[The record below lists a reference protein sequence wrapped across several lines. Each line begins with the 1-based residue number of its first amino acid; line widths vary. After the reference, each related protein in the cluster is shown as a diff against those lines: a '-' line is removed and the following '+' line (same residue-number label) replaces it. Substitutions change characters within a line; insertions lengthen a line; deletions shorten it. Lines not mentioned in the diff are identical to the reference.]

1 MSAVLEEKRGAHA
14 EQPEKINC
22 ECGSVVLKK
31 NYTSHVKTKKHLAV
45 VVGGPVKPSRSKGV
59 NFADAQQTES
69 ADDYDDC
76 EDHEDQE
83 EEEEDE
89 FEEEVLCILEGMD
102 HSLETLNKKL
112 DACFERIEET
122 RSKVNLCLGECRDS
136 RSETERVAMN
146 QPYEKQINELTNAVN
161 EMKTLLSTQQ
171 K

>member
-1 MSAVLEEKRGAHA
+1 MSAVLEEK
-14 EQPEKINC
+14 PEKINC

-31 NYTSHVKTKKHLAV
+31 NYTSHVKTKKHLA

-76 EDHEDQE
+76 EDHEEDQ

-102 HSLETLNKKL
+102 HALETLNKKL
-112 DACFERIEET
+112 DACF
-122 RSKVNLCLGECRDS
+122 
-136 RSETERVAMN
+136 
-146 QPYEKQINELTNAVN
+146 
-161 EMKTLLSTQQ
+161 
-171 K
+171 